1 MDPNSNFLHD
11 LGNPLQPATLAAPKR
26 KEAPT
31 PLEDTSAKKY
41 KLDESILEQVQGN
54 LLCPYCAVNYTNLLT
69 FTNHLK
75 QHTGG
80 TLPDAVTELLMSQLV
95 AFPQLSFASVPEQ
108 SEDKD
113 GEKKGE
119 HEIFEVE
126 QVLGV
131 RAGSYGRLEYLLK
144 WQNYGPESN
153 SWEPADNIQENL
165 IQDFTNN
172 NRQAVAAAEAQLPA
186 MADGKD
192 QNRQKKT
199 ASCQGC

>member
-1 MDPNSNFLHD
+1 M
-11 LGNPLQPATLAAPKR
+11 
-26 KEAPT
+26 
-31 PLEDTSAKKY
+31 
-41 KLDESILEQVQGN
+41 
-54 LLCPYCAVNYTNLLT
+54 
-69 FTNHLK
+69 K

-131 RAGSYGRLEYLLK
+131 RVSSAF
-144 WQNYGPESN
+144 SN
-153 SWEPADNIQENL
+153 FEFLTFVVFPTGGFLWSTGIPFE
-165 IQDFTNN
+165 
-172 NRQAVAAAEAQLPA
+172 VAKLWP
-186 MADGKD
+186 
-192 QNRQKKT
+192 
-199 ASCQGC
+199 